1 MMDENERAELISRMF
16 ALLTMK
22 FENGAAEAVK
32 GQGRGK
38 DAQTI
43 EQLANQ
49 LQAIGEEIAIVAGAA
64 RALMEIFG

>member
-1 MMDENERAELISRMF
+1 MMDENERAELVSRMF

-64 RALMEIFG
+64 GALMEIFG